1 MPRGDFGG
9 RPPTADD
16 VLRALRRNLPM
27 IVMVAI
33 GLLVALVLLTVF
45 YRVDASDQGVVLRF
59 GKHVDTTEPGLH
71 TKLPWPIERVYNVPV
86 RRIQTLEFGFETEE
100 AGRVTAFVP
109 TGPEHLDVSEMLSG
123 DLNLANVK
131 WVVQYRVK
139 DPAAYLFH
147 IGDVER
153 IRPGA
158 LPSGARSD
166 PNAAVPDM
174 IRDVSESV
182 VRKLVGDTSVD
193 AVLTFGRETI
203 AADAKREIQ
212 MMLDGYQSDEGS
224 DPLDGSKSDGGTE
237 ADDGTES
244 KKKGFE
250 SGIEIVTVKLQ
261 STAPPEEVKDAFQE
275 VNRARQN
282 KERVVNEAEGERNS
296 QIPAAR
302 GQRDKAISEA
312 EGYKAKIKMTTEGKI
327 TAFLDQL
334 TEYEKAPEVTRTRLY
349 LEAMEEVLAGVDQ
362 KTIVDDSIS
371 GVLPLLNLNQG
382 GSRSM
387 TGEGG
392 AR

>member
-9 RPPTADD
+9 RPPSADD
-16 VLRALRRNLPM
+16 ILRALRRNLPM
-27 IVMVAI
+27 IAMVAI
-33 GLLVALVLLTVF
+33 GLLVALLLLTVF

-59 GKHVDTTEPGLH
+59 GKHVRTTEPGLH
-71 TKLPWPIERVYNVPV
+71 TKLPWPIEQVHEVSV

-100 AGRVTAFVP
+100 PGRITEFAP
-109 TGPEHLDVSEMLSG
+109 TGPEHLDVAEMLSG

-139 DPAAYLFH
+139 DPASYLFH

-153 IRPGA
+153 IRPES
-158 LPSGARSD
+158 LPSGVDYD

-182 VRKLVGDTSVD
+182 LRKLVGDTSVD

-203 AADAKREIQ
+203 AASAKLEIQ
-212 MMLDGYQSDEGS
+212 EMLDGS
-224 DPLDGSKSDGGTE
+224 
-237 ADDGTES
+237 ES
-244 KKKGFE
+244 GEEDFE

-282 KERVVNEAEGERNS
+282 KERVVNEAEGERNR

-302 GQRDKAISEA
+302 GKRDQAISEA
-312 EGYKAKIKMTTEGKI
+312 EGYKAKIVLTTEGKI
-327 TAFLDQL
+327 NAFLAQL
-334 TEYEKAPEVTRTRLY
+334 AEYEKAPEVTRTRLY
-349 LEAMEEVLAGVDQ
+349 LETMQEVLGGVDQ
-362 KTIVDDSIS
+362 KTIVDDSMQ
-371 GVLPLLNLNQG
+371 GVLPLLNLDQG
-382 GSRSM
+382 DSRSI